1 MSKLKFCNNKKAK
14 LVIMKRCLK
23 ILKRL
28 QSLRVILSKSLKS
41 IKDQAI
47 KRNIPERLSDRR
59 NRMSGNQVKILKEKK
74 GTKSSAIRIE
84 KQSSKSRIDGYK
96 STITRSNR
104 NWSYLTD
111 KFRLLASHMSVRKE
125 VRTIRLKIFQ
135 RNAYTA

>member
-47 KRNIPERLSDRR
+47 KRNILERLSDRR

-104 NWSYLTD
+104 N
-111 KFRLLASHMSVRKE
+111 
-125 VRTIRLKIFQ
+125 
-135 RNAYTA
+135 